1 MDISG
6 KHVAILVDNYFEQ
19 AEFDEP
25 LSALKNAGAEVTV
38 ISTGAKELTG
48 MHHADKGDNFPVD
61 LVLDQ
66 ASSDDYDALVLPGG
80 AINAD
85 ALRMNEDARSWVMD
99 FLESNRPLA
108 AICHAPWVLVSADCL
123 EGRRL
128 TSYYTIQDDIRNSGG
143 EWVDLSVVI
152 DGNLITS
159 RNPDDLPQFCDAIIK
174 SLTKKMTVATA
185 SVVDLPYIGSEKD
198 VEDDIRLRALGYSP
212 VKDELDRL
220 DERDI
225 LSEDLPEDNDSF
237 YPSNLEPEDERDGA
251 E

>member
-1 MDISG
+1 MDING
-6 KHVAILVDNYFEQ
+6 KHVAILVDNFFEQ
-19 AEFDEP
+19 PELDEP
-25 LSALKNAGAEVTV
+25 LSSLRNAGAEVTV
-38 ISTGAKELTG
+38 ISTGAKEITG

-85 ALRMNEDARSWVMD
+85 ALRMNEGARRWVQD

-108 AICHAPWVLVSADCL
+108 VICHAPWVLVSADCI

-128 TSYYTIQDDIRNSGG
+128 TSYYTIQDDIRNAGG
-143 EWVDLSVVI
+143 EWVDLPVVI

-174 SLTKKMTVATA
+174 ALARKTTVASA

-198 VEDDIRLRALGYSP
+198 VEDDIRLMALGYSP
-212 VKDELDRL
+212 VRDELDRL

-225 LSEDLPEDNDSF
+225 LSEEAAEDNDSF
-237 YPSNLEPEDERDGA
+237 YPSNLEPDDERDGT